1 MTPTAPSSPSPSGPL
16 TVSDIVAFFTPSLG
30 DEKARETVHGAL
42 ERLQFEGKTIFE
54 RNDALRLLEEMARE
68 EGIVGVAARFA
79 KARILLRH
87 F

>member
-1 MTPTAPSSPSPSGPL
+1 M
-16 TVSDIVAFFTPSLG
+16 VSELIAFFTPSLG
-30 DEKARETVHGAL
+30 DEKARETVHGAIS
-42 ERLQFEGKTIFE
+42 RLRFEGKATFDRAE
-54 RNDALRLLEEMARE
+54 SLRLLEELARE

>member
-1 MTPTAPSSPSPSGPL
+1 M
-16 TVSDIVAFFTPSLG
+16 SDIVSFFTPSLG
-30 DEKARETVHGAL
+30 DEKAKETVHGAL
-42 ERLQFEGKTIFE
+42 TRLRFEGKTLFE
-54 RNDALRLLEEMARE
+54 RADALRLLEEMARE

>member
-1 MTPTAPSSPSPSGPL
+1 MSEL
-16 TVSDIVAFFTPSLG
+16 IAFFTPSLG
-30 DEKARETVHGAL
+30 EEKARETVHGAIA
-42 ERLQFEGKTIFE
+42 RLRFEGKTVFD
-54 RNDALRLLEEMARE
+54 RAQSLRLLEELARE